1 MMISFFIPTREHL
14 ACTSRGQRKSR
25 PFGRQFSIL
34 FRFGGIL
41 FRSSNLFRTKWL
53 KLSPG
58 ARACK
63 HALRPA
69 RKNRPLNY
77 LMNFPPPIFYFLAER
92 AGFSGGS
99 PTASGGGAGVKAAQ
113 PPRSALEAQPST
125 NVKKYRF
132 TVADR
137 CDDGSTKT
145 Y

>member
-92 AGFSGGS
+92 AGFSGGKFLQF
-99 PTASGGGAGVKAAQ
+99 V
-113 PPRSALEAQPST
+113 
-125 NVKKYRF
+125 
-132 TVADR
+132 
-137 CDDGSTKT
+137 
-145 Y
+145 